1 MARQG
6 LRRLPRYSCSSGYRR
21 SPRRL
26 GIDLA
31 KRKEDLQR
39 RPTPTQPRERGAYYE
54 AREKGRRG
62 GRAPADSRSQESW
75 TVENGKAIERIIE
88 SGIDPTDLSIKC
100 LHDVAT
106 HSQPR
111 EVVPTNPSR
120 EYEFDREP
128 TEIDLRPRVL
138 RFPQVVERDGR
149 QRTGQGLAALLGTGR
164 SVDVQT
170 TKPFV
175 VWKPKTLGS

>member
-1 MARQG
+1 VARQG

-21 SPRRL
+21 SPRRVGL
-26 GIDLA
+26 DLA
-31 KRKEDLQR
+31 KRKEDLHQFNQENEERITKPAR
-39 RPTPTQPRERGAYYE
+39 RAV
-54 AREKGRRG
+54 EKLGRLPIVVRK
-62 GRAPADSRSQESW
+62 RAA
-75 TVENGKAIERIIE
+75 TVENGKAIERTIE
-88 SGIDPTDLSIKC
+88 SGIDPTDLSLKC

-120 EYEFDREP
+120 EHEFDREP

-138 RFPQVVERDGR
+138 RFPRVVERDGR
-149 QRTGQGLAALLGTGR
+149 KRTRQGLAALLGTGR
-164 SVDVQT
+164 SVNVQT
-170 TKPFV
+170 TKPFI

>member
-1 MARQG
+1 VG
-6 LRRLPRYSCSSGYRR
+6 L
-21 SPRRL
+21 
-26 GIDLA
+26 DLA
-31 KRKEDLQR
+31 RRKEDLHQFNQENEERITKPAR
-39 RPTPTQPRERGAYYE
+39 RAV
-54 AREKGRRG
+54 EKLGRLPIVVRK
-62 GRAPADSRSQESW
+62 RAA
-75 TVENGKAIERIIE
+75 TVENGKAIERTIE

-138 RFPQVVERDGR
+138 RFPRVVERDGR

-170 TKPFV
+170 TKPFI

>member
-6 LRRLPRYSCSSGYRR
+6 LRRLPRYSCSGGHRR
-21 SPRRL
+21 PPRRVE
-26 GIDLA
+26 IDLA
-31 KRKEDLQR
+31 KRKEDLHQLNQENEERITKPAR
-39 RPTPTQPRERGAYYE
+39 RAVEELGCLPIVVR
-54 AREKGRRG
+54 K
-62 GRAPADSRSQESW
+62 RAA
-75 TVENGKAIERIIE
+75 TVENGKAIERTIE
-88 SGIDPTDLSIKC
+88 SGIDPTDLNIKC

-106 HSQPR
+106 RNQPR
-111 EVVPTNPSR
+111 EVVPTNSSR

-138 RFPQVVERDGR
+138 RFPRVVERDGR
-149 QRTGQGLAALLGTGR
+149 QRTGQGLAVLLGTER

>member
-1 MARQG
+1 VARQG
-6 LRRLPRYSCSSGYRR
+6 LRCLPRYSCSGGHRR
-21 SPRRL
+21 PPRGV

-31 KRKEDLQR
+31 KRKEDLHPLNQENEERITKPAR
-39 RPTPTQPRERGAYYE
+39 RAVEE
-54 AREKGRRG
+54 LGRLPIVVRK
-62 GRAPADSRSQESW
+62 RAA
-75 TVENGKAIERIIE
+75 TVENGKVIECIPE
-88 SGIDPTDLSIKC
+88 SGIDHTDLSIKC

-106 HSQPR
+106 RRQPR
-111 EVVPTNPSR
+111 EVVPTNSSR

-138 RFPQVVERDGR
+138 RFPRVVERDGR
-149 QRTGQGLAALLGTGR
+149 QRTGQGLAALLGTER
-164 SVDVQT
+164 SVDIQT

>member
-6 LRRLPRYSCSSGYRR
+6 LRRLPRYGCSGGYRR
-21 SPRRL
+21 PPRRV

-31 KRKEDLQR
+31 KRKEDLHQLNQENEERLTKPAR
-39 RPTPTQPRERGAYYE
+39 RAVEEQ
-54 AREKGRRG
+54 GRLPIVVRK
-62 GRAPADSRSQESW
+62 RAAI
-75 TVENGKAIERIIE
+75 VENGKAIERIIE

-106 HSQPR
+106 RSQPR
-111 EVVPTNPSR
+111 VVPTNPSR
-120 EYEFDREP
+120 EYEFDRKR
-128 TEIDLRPRVL
+128 TGIDLRPRVL
-138 RFPQVVERDGR
+138 RFPRVVERDGR

-164 SVDVQT
+164 LVHVQT

-175 VWKPKTLGS
+175 VWTPKTLGS